1 MKRHT
6 ILFTR
11 HEGMSGM
18 TNAAVLILETAD
30 DAASCTDATDMF
42 KRGITEWVNDTQAGR
57 EVWEVS
63 REDLNIGNLLLA
75 QPQDDEE
82 FVTILRRHGVK
93 LLSMEGLSWDATE
106 DYDTVLPEEPEE
118 PSAYVVWAASGKIE
132 TFTSADAAQH
142 ELAYMTTQGDCRGIV
157 YTDRA
162 EAERDVA
169 DRRAADAEEQRRDEK
184 RGLYPDKEDQ
194 AN

>member
-1 MKRHT
+1 MKKHT

-18 TNAAVLILETAD
+18 TNAAVLILETD
-30 DAASCTDATDMF
+30 DETASSTDAMEMF
-42 KRGITEWVNDTQAGR
+42 KRGITEWVDDTQAGR
-57 EVWEVS
+57 EVWEAS
-63 REDLNIGNLLLA
+63 REDLNIGDLLLT
-75 QPQDDEE
+75 QPQNDEE

-93 LLSMEGLSWDATE
+93 LVSMEGLAWDATE
-106 DYDTVLPEEPEE
+106 YYDTVLSEDPEE
-118 PSAYVVWAASGKIE
+118 PSAYVVWAGTGVIE
-132 TFTSADAAQH
+132 TFTSVDAAQN

-169 DRRAADAEEQRRDEK
+169 DRRAADAETQRRDEK
-184 RGLYPDKEDQ
+184 RGLYPDKEDP

>member
-30 DAASCTDATDMF
+30 DAASCTDATEMF

-93 LLSMEGLSWDATE
+93 LLSM
-106 DYDTVLPEEPEE
+106 
-118 PSAYVVWAASGKIE
+118 
-132 TFTSADAAQH
+132 
-142 ELAYMTTQGDCRGIV
+142 
-157 YTDRA
+157 
-162 EAERDVA
+162 
-169 DRRAADAEEQRRDEK
+169 
-184 RGLYPDKEDQ
+184 
-194 AN
+194 